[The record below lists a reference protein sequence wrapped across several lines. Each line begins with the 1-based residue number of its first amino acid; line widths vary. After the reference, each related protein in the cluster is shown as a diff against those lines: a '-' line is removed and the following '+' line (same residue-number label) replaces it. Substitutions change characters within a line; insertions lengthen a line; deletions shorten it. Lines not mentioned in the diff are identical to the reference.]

1 MSSSSGYTDAWASAT
16 VRAEWYKK
24 KLNVQFSYLVDS
36 IEELTS
42 IAKSKIAMIRSQK
55 SSMSI
60 ADMFDLQMA
69 MNRLSQFSEMS
80 TSVISAMNTAIN
92 SMARNLK

>member
-1 MSSSSGYTDAWASAT
+1 MADGGYQDPWSDLGTAKWFG
-16 VRAEWYKK
+16 KK
-24 KLNVQFSYLVDS
+24 VGVQFHYLVDS
-36 IEELTS
+36 IEQLTM

-80 TSVISAMNTAIN
+80 TSLISAINTSIS
-92 SMARNLK
+92 SMARNVKG

>member
-1 MSSSSGYTDAWASAT
+1 MSGGYTDPWASAT
-16 VRAEWYKK
+16 TTAKWYNKK
-24 KLNVQFSYLVDS
+24 IGVQFHYLVDA
-36 IEELTS
+36 IENLTV

-80 TSVISAMNTAIN
+80 TSIIAAMNTAIN
-92 SMARNLK
+92 SMARNVKG

>member
-1 MSSSSGYTDAWASAT
+1 MPGFTDPWAGQTITAP
-16 VRAEWYKK
+16 WLDKK
-24 KLNVQFSYLVDS
+24 IGVQFSYLVDA
-36 IEELTS
+36 IEELTT
-42 IAKSKIAMIRSQK
+42 IAKSKIAQIRSQK

-80 TSVISAMNTAIN
+80 TSAISAMNTAVG
-92 SMARNLK
+92 SMARNLNK